1 MQSAAIP
8 QPHSPQFKAAEV
20 GLKLTAGFEM
30 VCANRARFGRAE
42 EDGEERQGAGVAAA
56 AGATPGSAVATEA
69 ALAGNPGWAAFKAA
83 LERRGYFQGSLP
95 GSAQHSQL
103 LSAAV
108 SSYRESEAYRQSTT
122 ALAAPAL
129 CIDELLRQPVDPASF
144 PPPEALPPE
153 GSEAWLHEQAPAQ
166 LEAELAARQAEL
178 EAQQARQ
185 QARQA
190 QRQPAQ
196 PGGGGEGEFD
206 PGQLIASLRAFVDMA
221 SGLEGAELPSA
232 AGAAAPGA
240 PGGVDLDEGAFADEL
255 RRVLGLGKAALKGE
269 AMGQPV
275 VGWLA
280 A

>member
-1 MQSAAIP
+1 M
-8 QPHSPQFKAAEV
+8 

-42 EDGEERQGAGVAAA
+42 DEEEPLRQGAGEAAA
-56 AGATPGSAVATEA
+56 AAADAAPGSAAAAEAT
-69 ALAGNPGWAAFKAA
+69 LANNPGWAAFKAA

-95 GSAQHSQL
+95 SSVQHSQL

-108 SSYRESEAYRQSTT
+108 SSYRESEAYRQSTA
-122 ALAAPAL
+122 ALTAPAL

-144 PPPEALPPE
+144 PAPGELPQE

-196 PGGGGEGEFD
+196 PGDGGEGDFD

-232 AGAAAPGA
+232 SGAAAAPGA
-240 PGGVDLDEGAFADEL
+240 PGGVDLDEEAFADEL
-255 RRVLGLGKAALKGE
+255 RRVLGLGKAALKSE
-269 AMGQPV
+269 AVGQLV

-280 A
+280 AGFLRG